1 MSIKKT
7 STMLI
12 SKDKSL
18 YKEIDAGK
26 TATGSFFTKKNVWLT
41 KPIVKFLTLALKEN
55 NSVLDPYAGEG
66 HLLNVCLEKF
76 ESKIYG
82 YDIRETNWIK
92 NDSLISI
99 PNPNNAVIVTNPPY
113 LAKYSAKRKGVI
125 DEVEKYF
132 NCEREDLY
140 QVALDKCLSS
150 ARFVVAIIPETFLNS
165 SYDKRFLSVLC
176 VLEEN
181 PFEDTETPVCVA
193 CFDTQKKQN
202 GKLYI
207 NEKYCGDL
215 NEIFSYRESVE
226 RKQNIKFNVANG
238 RIALK
243 AVDGT
248 ADGDY
253 IRFENANTFKY
264 SRSNIKHSSRL
275 LTYIE
280 VDSLSDEE
288 VDKFVTICNQNLKS
302 IREKT
307 FDLIL
312 SPFKGNNKA
321 GKRRRR
327 LDYAMARVI
336 MEKSLNLLK
345 PENKIQPDLF

>member
-1 MSIKKT
+1 MNSKKT
-7 STMLI
+7 SKMLI

-41 KPIVKFLTLALKEN
+41 KPVVDFLKLALTN
-55 NSVLDPYAGEG
+55 NNVVLDPYAGEG
-66 HLLNVCLEKF
+66 HLLNACVEKF
-76 ESKIYG
+76 ESKIFG
-82 YDIRETNWIK
+82 YDIRDTEWK
-92 NDSLISI
+92 QNDSLVSI
-99 PNPNNAVIVTNPPY
+99 PNPNSAVIVTNPPY

-125 DEVEKYF
+125 DSVEKYF
-132 NCEREDLY
+132 NCVREDLY

-165 SYDKRFLSVLC
+165 SYEKEFLSVLC

-181 PFEDTETPVCVA
+181 PFDDTETPVCVA
-193 CFDTQKKQN
+193 CFDTQKKQK

-215 NEIFSYRESVE
+215 SEIFSYREVVE
-226 RKQNIKFNVANG
+226 RKANIKFNVADG

-248 ADGDY
+248 ADDDL
-253 IRFENANTFKY
+253 IRFENAKSFAY
-264 SRSNIKHSSRL
+264 ARSNIKHSSRL
-275 LTYIE
+275 LTYLE
-280 VDSLSDEE
+280 VDSLKDEE
-288 VDKFVTICNQNLKS
+288 IDKFVSICNDNLKAV
-302 IREKT
+302 RNNT
-307 FDLIL
+307 FDLVL

-336 MEKSLNLLK
+336 MEKSLNVIYPKKKLQV
-345 PENKIQPDLF
+345 ELF

>member
-1 MSIKKT
+1 
-7 STMLI
+7 MLI
-12 SKDKSL
+12 SKDRSL
-18 YKEIDAGK
+18 YKAIDADK
-26 TATGSFFTKKNVWLT
+26 TSTGSFFTKKNVWLT
-41 KPIVKFLTLALKEN
+41 KPIVNFLTSALKEN
-55 NSVLDPYAGEG
+55 NLVLDPYAGEG

-76 ESKIYG
+76 QSKISG
-82 YDIRETNWIK
+82 YDIRETIWNK

-113 LAKYSAKRKGVI
+113 LAKYSAKRKGVM

-132 NCEREDLY
+132 NSDREDLY
-140 QVALDKCLSS
+140 QIALDKCLSS
-150 ARFVVAIIPETFLNS
+150 ARYVVAIIPETFLNS
-165 SYDKRFLSVLC
+165 SYDKKFLSVLC
-176 VLEEN
+176 VLEDN

-193 CFDTQKKQN
+193 CFDTNKNQN
-202 GKLYI
+202 SKLYI
-207 NEKYCGDL
+207 NEKYCGEL
-215 NEIFSYRESVE
+215 NEIFSYREIAE
-226 RKQNIKFNVANG
+226 KKQPIKFNVANG

-253 IRFENANTFKY
+253 IRFENASSFKY

-280 VDSLSDEE
+280 VNSLSDTEI
-288 VDKFVTICNQNLKS
+288 DKFVSACNDNLRF
-302 IREKT
+302 IRDKT
-307 FDLIL
+307 NDLIL

-327 LDYAMARVI
+327 LDYTLARVI
-336 MEKSLNLLK
+336 MEKSLNLLNPIK
-345 PENKIQPDLF
+345 KIQPDLF